1 LTQRIGNIA
10 TNLLRVIF
18 LRGSPERIHYSTKL
32 FVVALLLAIIASGS
46 AQVLYFADD
55 ITLTVLRGFCELTM
69 FMVGVVLLTRKVAR
83 IRLARLMLVLVSIS
97 LLADVVLSF
106 CGLLDIPLTT
116 NIAHY
121 VIGIAAIYGASN
133 ALHWAIKGN
142 FLLGVAGIGGY
153 VLVVTVLYETFRGL
167 FAIIASG

>member
-1 LTQRIGNIA
+1 
-10 TNLLRVIF
+10 
-18 LRGSPERIHYSTKL
+18 
-32 FVVALLLAIIASGS
+32 
-46 AQVLYFADD
+46 
-55 ITLTVLRGFCELTM
+55 M

-106 CGLLDIPLTT
+106 CGLLDIPLIT